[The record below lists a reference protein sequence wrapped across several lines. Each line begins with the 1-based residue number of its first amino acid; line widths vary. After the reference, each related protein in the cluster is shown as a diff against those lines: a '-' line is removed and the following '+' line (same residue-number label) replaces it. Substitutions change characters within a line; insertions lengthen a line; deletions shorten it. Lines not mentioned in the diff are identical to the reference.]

1 MTDDRLPACPD
12 PLAVL
17 DETRG
22 DFVATFSDR
31 CDSLRAL
38 ISAASQ
44 GGDAEAMASLT
55 QAVHRLSGLAGT
67 IGFPTISLRSLDLED
82 LLGTA
87 SSSFD
92 PIIAAT
98 LVDAVRA
105 ALDIDVANR
114 ASAAAEGH
122 TLPAAN
128 VASLADAASQP
139 DTLIADLQAAGC
151 APDVAARVQV
161 LMERNRVPRP
171 ASGNESDGTPTA
183 PTTILI
189 AEDDPDVT
197 RIVDAQLRASG
208 YTTLVAFD
216 GEQTLAAIQD
226 QTPDVLVLDLMMP
239 KLSGF
244 EVLMQ
249 LRDAPPPRPRVIVLS
264 ARGREQDMARAFE
277 LGAHDYMTKP
287 FDPQELTA
295 RIARLLT

>member
-12 PLAVL
+12 PFAVL

-22 DFVATFSDR
+22 DFVATFSNR

-38 ISAASQ
+38 ISDVSE
-44 GGDAEAMASLT
+44 GREAEAMASLT

-87 SSSFD
+87 SRSFD
-92 PIIAAT
+92 PVIAAT
-98 LVDAVRA
+98 LVDAVQA
-105 ALDIDVANR
+105 ALDVDVAAR
-114 ASAAAEGH
+114 ASNPAEGNPP
-122 TLPAAN
+122 PATD